1 MARAAGKRSKKRG
14 RRRPAPRLRLVNRLR
29 WEEEG
34 RFTDPISYIIC
45 AYDRRAEQ
53 LSSVGEL
60 PELAGLVIK
69 AIMYFEI
76 GVRIDAQK
84 RPLPSRETLR
94 TFFANQQL
102 SDGSRLSPRLVG
114 MMATLCLGLMKGGR
128 PRKKQSPTDL
138 AGYGLYEGQS
148 ARDRE
153 RVLLGLISGDVQP
166 DIPSDE
172 PTEAKKH

>member
-76 GVRIDAQK
+76 AAATIKGDIEDFLCEPAALGRKPSQPSPGGHDGDA
-84 RPLPSRETLR
+84 
-94 TFFANQQL
+94 L
-102 SDGSRLSPRLVG
+102 SGSHE
-114 MMATLCLGLMKGGR
+114 GR
-128 PRKKQSPTDL
+128 Q
-138 AGYGLYEGQS
+138 A
-148 ARDRE
+148 A
-153 RVLLGLISGDVQP
+153 
-166 DIPSDE
+166 
-172 PTEAKKH
+172 